1 MIYFSIISVWL
12 KPASVFPSLLLFAAK
27 LLWVTPKDPGVCGS
41 LPCYQP
47 CAVPLFS
54 KDNSSPPGKC
64 LHRQHEGVT
73 VIQLLLGTSWVWRQ
87 LTAPCTAF
95 PTGKGDINT
104 FKRNPHKDHTV
115 FRRNCT
121 FRSFLLPSGLVTTW
135 KAGLGNPKSPR
146 AKSHVD
152 LVYMQHKLFP
162 GLFLGGIRPSA
173 LVLAGQEWFYLGGTA
188 ATFQGNCLSIWI
200 PSEEWNQTWALII
213 PMFNS
218 KATAPGTLRWRHD
231 IGLLWH
237 FQLLGQALCRQSS
250 KDSRVTPPEN
260 MPIVWPRA

>member
-1 MIYFSIISVWL
+1 M
-12 KPASVFPSLLLFAAK
+12 FPSLPFFAAK
-27 LLWVTPKDPGVCGS
+27 LLWGTPKDPGVRGS

-54 KDNSSPPGKC
+54 KDNFSPPGKC
-64 LHRQHEGVT
+64 LHRQHEGIT

-95 PTGKGDINT
+95 PTGETSIPSKET
-104 FKRNPHKDHTV
+104 LTV

-121 FRSFLLPSGLVTTW
+121 FRSLLLPSGLVTTW
-135 KAGLGNPKSPR
+135 KAGLVNPKSPC
-146 AKSHVD
+146 AKSHMD
-152 LVYMQHKLFP
+152 KLFT
-162 GLFLGGIRPSA
+162 GLLLGGISPSA
-173 LVLAGQEWFYLGGTA
+173 LVLAEQEWFHLGGTA
-188 ATFQGNCLSIWI
+188 AGFQGNCLSTWI
-200 PSEEWNQTWALII
+200 PSQEWNQTWALII
-213 PMFNS
+213 TMFYS

-237 FQLLGQALCRQSS
+237 LQLLGQALCRQSS
-250 KDSRVTPPEN
+250 KGSRVTPPEN